1 MSAQFTVKDAIS
13 KLVAMEGDL
22 SDYEANAAMEEIMDG
37 VATPSQI
44 ASFLTAI
51 RMKGASVAE
60 LTAFAAAMK
69 RHALKISPKVN
80 SRLVDTCG
88 TGGDKMKT
96 FNVSTVAAIVT
107 AGASVPVAKHGNRS
121 FTSKCGSADLME
133 KLGVNINADPP
144 TVQASIEQANIG
156 FMFAPVFHPAMKN
169 VGVPRKEIGIRT
181 VFNMLGPLT
190 NPAGSKAQVV
200 GVYDSALVL
209 QLARVLKGLGVED
222 AMVVH
227 GVDGIDE
234 ISLVGKTLV
243 ARVSGEKEIHE
254 EMLDPLSSFGLK
266 PRTIEEVSAAGADLE
281 MYALTAF
288 NILSQSDSSLTPKER
303 ATKEM
308 ILMNSSAA
316 LVTSGKVDNY
326 NEGVEMAKS
335 SVNSGNAFEKLVSL
349 VKLTKGDPSRI
360 ESLTKKSGKI

>member
-1 MSAQFTVKDAIS
+1 MKDAIS
-13 KLVAMEGDL
+13 KLVTMESDL
-22 SDYEANAAMEEIMDG
+22 SDYEANAAMEEIMEG

-69 RHALKISPKVN
+69 RHALKINPKVS

-96 FNVSTVAAIVT
+96 FNISTVAAFVT
-107 AGASVPVAKHGNRS
+107 AGAGVPVAKHGNRS

-133 KLGVNINADPP
+133 RLGVNINADPQ
-144 TVQASIEQANIG
+144 TVQASIEQVNIG

-181 VFNMLGPLT
+181 VFNVLGPLT
-190 NPAGSKAQVV
+190 NPAGAKAQVV
-200 GVYDSALVL
+200 GVYDSALVH
-209 QLARVLKGLGVED
+209 QLAQVLKGLGVED

-234 ISLVGKTLV
+234 ISLVGRTLA
-243 ARVSGEKEIHE
+243 ARVSRGEKEIHE

-266 PRTIEEVSAAGADLE
+266 PRTIEEVSAEGADLE
-281 MYALTAF
+281 RYALTAF
-288 NILSQSDSSLTPKER
+288 NILSQSDAKLTPKER

-316 LVTSGKVDNY
+316 LVTSGKADNY
-326 NEGVEMAKS
+326 KEGVELAK
-335 SVNSGNAFEKLVSL
+335 NSIKSGHAFEKVVSL
-349 VKLTKGDPSRI
+349 VKLTRGDPSRI
-360 ESLTKKSGKI
+360 ESLSKISGKI